1 MNTKI
6 SLTYKGVDYTL
17 EYSRMTIKMI
27 ESEGFEME
35 SFSKQPMTMIDLVF
49 RGAFYKNHRKVS
61 QNTIEEIYAHC
72 KDKEQL
78 LNEITKM
85 INECYSSLME
95 DPKETDEGNAVWE
108 VVSLSPKVETLE

>member
-6 SLTYKGVDYTL
+6 NITYKDINYTL

-27 ESEGFEME
+27 ENEGFEME
-35 SFSKQPMTMIDLVF
+35 KFSKQPMTMIELVF

-61 QNTIEEIYAHC
+61 ENTIEEIYNSC
-72 KDKEQL
+72 TNKEKL
-78 LNEITKM
+78 LETITTM
-85 INECYSSLME
+85 INECYTSLME
-95 DPKETDEGNAVWE
+95 DPKGNNEGNATWE

>member
-6 SLTYKGVDYTL
+6 NLTYKDVKYTL

-95 DPKETDEGNAVWE
+95 DPKENDEGNASWE